1 MYFVQTMTVRM
12 EKLEIG
18 YEQKFHEGRPIF
30 AQALPPCVTF
40 LSLFDQTLPPSRKVT
55 SFLNDSLYTLND

>member
-18 YEQKFHEGRPIF
+18 YEQKFHEGRPFF

-55 SFLNDSLYTLND
+55 SF

>member
-18 YEQKFHEGRPIF
+18 YEQKFHEGRPYF
-30 AQALPPCVTF
+30 AQPLPPRVTF
-40 LSLFDQTLPPSRKVT
+40 LSHLIKPSLLLGK
-55 SFLNDSLYTLND
+55 

>member
-1 MYFVQTMTVRM
+1 MYFIQTMTVRM

-18 YEQKFHEGRPIF
+18 YEQKFHEGRPYF
-30 AQALPPCVTF
+30 AQPLPPRVTF

-55 SFLNDSLYTLND
+55 FFLNDSLYTLND